1 MENRFLCRG
10 KRIDTGEWVEGF
22 PFLVND
28 VSYILPHH
36 NTGQPIHIDNL
47 LSTSVEV
54 SKDTICQCTGLKDD
68 NDTLIFEND
77 VLSLADKVSDYEWKA
92 VVKFGNPNSND
103 TWGWH
108 LVPIT
113 ECYVNRE
120 ILLWV
125 ETELNTVECRVI
137 GNIFDNKE
145 LLESEEK

>member
-1 MENRFLCRG
+1 MKFEIVGWDECMGSHWFDEEKWGSLV
-10 KRIDTGEWVEGF
+10 WVEEAIKK
-22 PFLVND
+22 D
-28 VSYILPHH
+28 MM
-36 NTGQPIHIDNL
+36 D
-47 LSTSVEV
+47 EV
-54 SKDTICQCTGLKDD
+54 
-68 NDTLIFEND
+68 
-77 VLSLADKVSDYEWKA
+77 EWKA

>member
-1 MENRFLCRG
+1 MEDRYLFKAKHFKEWHVGNIVKEPDGLYIRDI
-10 KRIDTGEWVEGF
+10 KENAMVYIDDE
-22 PFLVND
+22 
-28 VSYILPHH
+28 S
-36 NTGQPIHIDNL
+36 
-47 LSTSVEV
+47 S
-54 SKDTICQCTGLKDD
+54 ICQCTGLKDD

-92 VVKFGNPNSND
+92 VVKFGNPDSND

-137 GNIFDNKE
+137 GNMLANDCMGQEKE
-145 LLESEEK
+145 RV